1 MAVLVVL
8 AQLVPAVEAPA
19 QGPPPVGSP
28 CSKMPVRLEAG
39 ALVPAPYLAAVQ
51 FLSDG
56 TGVGFTASDISCS
69 NGPGGGSFEPFPVWE
84 VVTHDGG
91 QTWRAAGAELP
102 RSLVPRFSDAAID
115 FGSVERGW
123 AEAGGVVAYTSDGG
137 DRWEVKNLDGTVD
150 ALVAD
155 GASAAAL
162 VVQPRTRSTRVW
174 RLSPAGD
181 LTSRTAPATAPPDM
195 AYAGGDLAVEPQ
207 SQQVFVAP
215 EAWDAGI
222 LTIGWTAGSWSRLN
236 TACHGS
242 VQSLLVPP
250 EGGLTLVCGYGA
262 SMNKNPKA
270 VMVSSDGGRS
280 WRVLSSWGPTG
291 PDSSDRSGLP
301 TTDFLDAAFAPS
313 GTYYMATTLGLA
325 SSTDGGRNWVPLD
338 VAGKGL
344 DLPANSAS
352 GAQFSFAGPAH
363 GWLLL
368 EGEALLRT
376 VDGHRWTAV
385 GPVAI

>member
-1 MAVLVVL
+1 
-8 AQLVPAVEAPA
+8 
-19 QGPPPVGSP
+19 
-28 CSKMPVRLEAG
+28 
-39 ALVPAPYLAAVQ
+39 
-51 FLSDG
+51 
-56 TGVGFTASDISCS
+56 
-69 NGPGGGSFEPFPVWE
+69 
-84 VVTHDGG
+84 
-91 QTWRAAGAELP
+91 
-102 RSLVPRFSDAAID
+102 
-115 FGSVERGW
+115 
-123 AEAGGVVAYTSDGG
+123 
-137 DRWEVKNLDGTVD
+137 
-150 ALVAD
+150 
-155 GASAAAL
+155 
-162 VVQPRTRSTRVW
+162 
-174 RLSPAGD
+174 
-181 LTSRTAPATAPPDM
+181 
-195 AYAGGDLAVEPQ
+195 
-207 SQQVFVAP
+207 
-215 EAWDAGI
+215 
-222 LTIGWTAGSWSRLN
+222 
-236 TACHGS
+236 
-242 VQSLLVPP
+242 
-250 EGGLTLVCGYGA
+250 
-262 SMNKNPKA
+262 MNKNPKA

>member
-1 MAVLVVL
+1 
-8 AQLVPAVEAPA
+8 
-19 QGPPPVGSP
+19 
-28 CSKMPVRLEAG
+28 
-39 ALVPAPYLAAVQ
+39 
-51 FLSDG
+51 
-56 TGVGFTASDISCS
+56 
-69 NGPGGGSFEPFPVWE
+69 

-236 TACHGS
+236 TPCHGS

-313 GTYYMATTLGLA
+313 GTY
-325 SSTDGGRNWVPLD
+325 
-338 VAGKGL
+338 
-344 DLPANSAS
+344 
-352 GAQFSFAGPAH
+352 
-363 GWLLL
+363 
-368 EGEALLRT
+368 
-376 VDGHRWTAV
+376 
-385 GPVAI
+385 